1 MRLSGSKTHPLWYA
15 DVGREAKKE
24 IVADMP
30 EQNTPNITEDL
41 LCIHAIITRGLNV
54 SIEKGR
60 LFVQDGYPDASGREG
75 FVAYVGSLL
84 SVLHAHHLTESEL
97 FFPYFRDKLPDAPI
111 DLLMAQHRELEPVLQ
126 QAKAATDEVSAEAGA
141 GAALGRLNDLL
152 GKIADSWHPH
162 IRIEEDHFSVDRLA
176 TFIDAKEHDRLARAA
191 MEHSQQHSGPDY
203 LVVPFL
209 LHNLPPDRRAIFARL
224 MPPVV
229 TQHLLPVVWK
239 DKWEPMRPF
248 LLS

>member
-1 MRLSGSKTHPLWYA
+1 MS
-15 DVGREAKKE
+15 
-24 IVADMP
+24 
-30 EQNTPNITEDL
+30 EQNSPNIAEDL

-54 SIEKGR
+54 SIESGR
-60 LFVQDGYPDASGREG
+60 LFAQDGYPDASAREG
-75 FVAYVGSLL
+75 FIAYVGSLV
-84 SVLHAHHLTESEL
+84 SVLDAHHLTESDL

-126 QAKAATDEVSAEAGA
+126 QAKAATDEVSAEPRA

-152 GKIADSWHPH
+152 GKIADFWHPH
-162 IRIEEDHFSVDRLA
+162 IRIEEDHFSVDRIGTL
-176 TFIDAKEHDRLARAA
+176 IDAKEHERLAVAA
-191 MEHSQQHSGPDY
+191 IQHSQQHSGPDY

-209 LHNLPPDRRAIFARL
+209 LHNLPPDRRAAFARS

-239 DKWEPMRPF
+239 EKWEPMRPY
-248 LLS
+248 LLP

>member
-1 MRLSGSKTHPLWYA
+1 MS
-15 DVGREAKKE
+15 
-24 IVADMP
+24 
-30 EQNTPNITEDL
+30 EQKTPNIAEDL

-60 LFVQDGYPDASGREG
+60 LFAQDGYPDAPAREG
-75 FVAYVGSLL
+75 FIAYVGSLV

-111 DLLMAQHRELEPVLQ
+111 DLLMSQHRDLEPVLQ
-126 QAKAATDEVSAEAGA
+126 QAKAATDEVSAEARA
-141 GAALGRLNDLL
+141 GAALCRLNELL

-162 IRIEEDHFSVDRLA
+162 IRIEEDHFTVDRL
-176 TFIDAKEHDRLARAA
+176 TTLFDAKEHDRLARAA
-191 MEHSQQHSGPDY
+191 MKHSQQHSGPDY

-224 MPPVV
+224 MPAVV
-229 TQHLLPVVWK
+229 TRLLLPIVWK
-239 DKWEPMRPF
+239 RKWAPMRPF